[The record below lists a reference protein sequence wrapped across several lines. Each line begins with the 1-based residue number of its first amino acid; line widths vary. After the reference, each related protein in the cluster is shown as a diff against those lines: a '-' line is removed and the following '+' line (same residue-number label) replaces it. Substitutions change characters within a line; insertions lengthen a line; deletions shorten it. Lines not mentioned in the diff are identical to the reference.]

1 MSLTDVAERAHISVA
16 TLSRVE
22 RDKQT
27 LELGLFLSLM
37 RILEMDPADLL
48 GAEERGDGPLEGL
61 DPLVA
66 RITSL
71 AASERAHLWRTLAA
85 RTVQH
90 GRHRRNASQDIALQV
105 EELLAQLDYL
115 RNEVDVVRKRLRKKG

>member
-1 MSLTDVAERAHISVA
+1 MIGERIREVSNARQMSLTDVAQKAHISVA

-37 RILEMDPADLL
+37 RILEMDPAELL
-48 GAEERGDGPLEGL
+48 GAEERGEGPLERL

-71 AASERAHLWRTLAA
+71 AAASRTRLWRT
-85 RTVQH
+85 RTVRGSRRSH
-90 GRHRRNASQDIALQV
+90 NRRNTSHDI
-105 EELLAQLDYL
+105 
-115 RNEVDVVRKRLRKKG
+115 